1 MREVLGEASGYTKIC
16 SCFSWGHV
24 ESAEQEI
31 PDRKK
36 AGEILVDGLGLTTV
50 MPTMEGWCGDEETKW
65 TEIPVHTG
73 MNEDGVESKKGS
85 GGKGDPRVESEEKK
99 GADLKKL
106 ADEVVDGVD
115 ADTAEPIE
123 VFGAVVDGVE
133 RPPAAKMKETMG
145 PVRDEICQKVDF
157 ESLNGDGL
165 AGKRTESRVSL
176 IAEIRGIGKAEKD
189 EQSCWNQQCAAAEQ
203 LCEKRG
209 DEPVGNVS
217 EPALTQ
223 EGPSGPAK
231 QALDDEEDKAE
242 GEKTDK
248 GAFQGR

>member
-1 MREVLGEASGYTKIC
+1 M
-16 SCFSWGHV
+16 
-24 ESAEQEI
+24 
-31 PDRKK
+31 
-36 AGEILVDGLGLTTV
+36 
-50 MPTMEGWCGDEETKW
+50 
-65 TEIPVHTG
+65 
-73 MNEDGVESKKGS
+73 
-85 GGKGDPRVESEEKK
+85 
-99 GADLKKL
+99 
-106 ADEVVDGVD
+106 
-115 ADTAEPIE
+115 
-123 VFGAVVDGVE
+123 DGVE
-133 RPPAAKMKETMG
+133 RPPAAQMKETMG

-157 ESLNGDGL
+157 ESLNGDWL

-176 IAEIRGIGKAEKD
+176 IAEVRGVGKAEKD

-223 EGPSGPAK
+223 EGSSGPAE